1 MKRVARFILRASDDD
16 PEKGGLILGSC
27 FKGQDHFKPSEVWEI
42 QEIMGELVLKR
53 VGDSHITERN
63 GLIASWCMDIG
74 AIMDMAGRYL
84 LLTVQELRAVIE
96 KEEREQRERGT

>member
-1 MKRVARFILRASDDD
+1 MKRVARFILRPSDDE
-16 PEKGGLILGSC
+16 PEKGGLIIGAC
-27 FKGQDHFKPSEVWEI
+27 FKGQKYFKPNEVWEV

-74 AIMDMAGRYL
+74 AILEITGRYL

-96 KEEREQRERGT
+96 KEERERRK